1 MCDVPILYHT
11 FLVDMPS
18 YKCRRRPRSAPPIM
32 RSPVRPNKRK
42 QWSEDAM
49 KAAIKAVQDGLT
61 SINRAADEHGVPR
74 TTLKDSLSGRVA
86 QGTNPGPR
94 PYLNKEEESELS
106 MFLAE
111 ASKVGHGRQKSR
123 LSRWWRL

>member
-1 MCDVPILYHT
+1 MCDVSILYHT
-11 FLVDMPS
+11 SLVDMPS

-32 RSPVRPNKRK
+32 RSPVRPKKRK

-74 TTLKDSLSGRVA
+74 TTLKDSLSSR

-106 MFLAE
+106 MFLVE
-111 ASKVGHGRQKSR
+111 ASKVGYGRQKSR
-123 LSRWWRL
+123 LSRWWRV